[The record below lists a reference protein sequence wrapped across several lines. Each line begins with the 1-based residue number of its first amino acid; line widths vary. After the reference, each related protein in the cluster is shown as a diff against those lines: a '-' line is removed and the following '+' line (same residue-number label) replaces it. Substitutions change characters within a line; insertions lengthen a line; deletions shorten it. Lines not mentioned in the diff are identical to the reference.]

1 MKKIIEPEWI
11 RIETARLRFGINRN
25 LLYKKIKSKQIISTL
40 ISKRIRLVS
49 VKSIE
54 EFLASSID

>member
-1 MKKIIEPEWI
+1 MKTVEAEWI
-11 RIETARLRFGINRN
+11 RINTARLRYGMNRN
-25 LLYKKIKSKQIISTL
+25 FLYNKIKSKQIISTL
-40 ISKRIRLVS
+40 ISKRIRLLS

>member
-1 MKKIIEPEWI
+1 MKINDPEWI
-11 RIETARLRFGINRN
+11 RIKIVKSRYGINRN
-25 LLYKKIKSKQIISTL
+25 FLYKKIKSKQIISTL

>member
-1 MKKIIEPEWI
+1 MKTDPEWI
-11 RIETARLRFGINRN
+11 RINTVRLRYGINRN
-25 LLYKKIKSKQIISTL
+25 FLYKKIKSKQIISTL

>member
-1 MKKIIEPEWI
+1 MKTVEAEWI
-11 RIETARLRFGINRN
+11 RINTARLRYGINRN
-25 LLYKKIKSKQIISTL
+25 FLYKKIKSKQIISTL
-40 ISKRIRLVS
+40 ISKRIRLLS